1 MKQEAGLSS
10 GTPDSCGQGFEVLLS
25 GGPDAGFEARQA
37 IRAGDGSLAAGVRE
51 DVLLLVTELVTNA
64 VRHAP
69 VDADQSLRVA
79 VQMGARRVRVEV
91 SDPGARIK
99 PARPRHRPDGSGG
112 WGLVLVDRI
121 ADHWGVRRT
130 RAGTLVWFEIEVGN
144 KPT

>member
-1 MKQEAGLSS
+1 VKQEAGLSS

-69 VDADQSLRVA
+69 VGADQSLRVA

-99 PARPRHRPDGSGG
+99 PARPRRSDRRPLG
-112 WGLVLVDRI
+112 RA
-121 ADHWGVRRT
+121 ADQGRHVGVVRNRG
-130 RAGTLVWFEIEVGN
+130 RQ
-144 KPT
+144 